1 VEVNV
6 GAARVGRAFNE
17 LVEVCLRS
25 GHLGALDPAGAEAL
39 KKTIL
44 DGFARGDVDEALKT
58 LIAAAPSR
66 RHERAVKQL
75 LDSTLMSLG
84 VRPEQALEG
93 WRATFKALSVSSAAT
108 PQPLDLRASPVRDAF
123 RGLPIDAAALTT
135 LRRQTLATARLAKS
149 VDLAL
154 GAPDRAAALDKLV
167 ARLDLASTPDETL
180 MAVLVGYREVEAW
193 PKVLAL
199 VEAAPSEFRELPTVR
214 RETALALG
222 QSGRTSEARDV
233 LRKLVQDGD
242 HSPSTLGLFGRLAKD
257 KYDRM
262 VAAGESGEAVERM
275 LLRAISAYRAG
286 FNVNRAELYPGVALP
301 TMLETLGTRAA
312 LDEARS
318 IATAVRDNGMRR
330 AAFGNGDY
338 WDAAA
343 ALEMTLFL
351 EQPVGPWLERT
362 LACVAEPWMRRST
375 AQNISRV
382 ADVRAARGQD
392 VTALRAIAAQLT
404 SAPPAPVPEPARVQA
419 QQPRPDGDDRRVVLD
434 ALLDCTYR
442 TSGTSPKWLSGN
454 YNYAGIAHDVRVT
467 PADLVY
473 FRRVMERAG
482 LDQVTNP
489 LEASAK
495 MDLLVRARFDTAAM
509 EDRESPEHVRY
520 DQLMPA
526 LARVMSATSDN
537 SQTNVSADWLN
548 ALGDCRQHAP
558 VKLILWTVWKR
569 AQTAK
574 LLEHIQQA
582 SATGRGGEVDTLRRR
597 LEQLNA
603 WELRVFDA
611 EIVDAR
617 DGRMLEEHTM
627 TLLVRREARPL
638 GEVMDTLAEV
648 HLADAFYQSKFP
660 LGDGVAAA
668 RTRDGRLWI
677 DVPKP
682 AADGTP
688 IALRPA
694 AYSFDRAE
702 PSVDYGQLLFRGRE
716 VARPGWEMTIPTNGV
731 DLVPLHEL
739 ASTFAKAANDDTP
752 PSA

>member
-1 VEVNV
+1 MNV
-6 GAARVGRAFNE
+6 GAARVGRAFGE
-17 LVEVCLRS
+17 LFEVCLRS
-25 GHLGALDPAGAEAL
+25 GHLGKLGRGDADAL

-44 DGFARGDVDEALKT
+44 DGFARGDVDDALKA
-58 LIAAAPSR
+58 LMAATPSR

-75 LDSTLMSLG
+75 LESTLMSLG
-84 VRPEQALEG
+84 VRPDRALES
-93 WRATFKALSVSSAAT
+93 WRATLETLAEAPVTHAA
-108 PQPLDLRASPVRDAF
+108 PLELRASPVRDAF
-123 RGLPIDAAALTT
+123 RGLPIDPASLLV

-149 VDLAL
+149 VERALAS
-154 GAPDRAAALDKLV
+154 PDRVAALDKLV
-167 ARLDLASTPDETL
+167 ARLDLANTPDETL
-180 MAVLVGYREVEAW
+180 MAILVGYRELEAW

-199 VEAAPSEFRELPTVR
+199 VEASPVEFRELPTVR

-222 QSGRTSEARDV
+222 QSGRTSDARDV
-233 LRKLVQDGD
+233 LRKLVQGGD
-242 HSPSTLGLFGRLAKD
+242 HSPPTLGLFGRLAKD

-262 VAAGESGEAVERM
+262 VAAGETGEAVERM
-275 LLRAISAYRAG
+275 LMRALSAYRAG

-301 TMLETLGTRAA
+301 VMLETLGTPVA
-312 LDEARS
+312 LDEARAV
-318 IATAVRDNGMRR
+318 ATAVRDNGRRR

-351 EQPVGPWLERT
+351 GEPAGPWLERT

-375 AQNISRV
+375 MQNLERV
-382 ADVRAARGQD
+382 ASLRASRGQD
-392 VTALRAIAAQLT
+392 VTALRAAAAELGAAPL
-404 SAPPAPVPEPARVQA
+404 APPPEPARVQA
-419 QQPRPDGDDRRVVLD
+419 QQQRPDGDDPRLVLD

-442 TSGTSPKWLSGN
+442 TSGASPKWLSGN

-482 LDQVTNP
+482 LAQVTDP

-509 EDRESPEHVRY
+509 EDRDSPEHVRY

-569 AQTAK
+569 THTAK
-574 LLEHIQQA
+574 LLENIQQA
-582 SATGRGGEVDTLRRR
+582 SAMGRSGDADALRRR

-611 EIVDAR
+611 ELVDAR

-638 GEVMDTLAEV
+638 GEIMDTLAEV
-648 HLADAFYQSKFP
+648 RLADAFYQNKFP
-660 LGDGVAAA
+660 LGSGVAKA

-677 DVPKP
+677 DVPEP

-688 IALRPA
+688 LALRPA

-702 PSVDYGQLLFRGRE
+702 PSIDYGQLLFRGRE
-716 VARPGWEMTIPTNGV
+716 VARPGWEKTIPTNGV
-731 DLVPLHEL
+731 DLAPLHDL
-739 ASTFAKAANDDTP
+739 AASLALPARDDAP